1 MVALLNKNNYIK
13 IKKTSDKVIELLIKE
28 KHSSLRDIGIIYN
41 ILMGFP
47 YCIDC
52 EGHYI
57 YKGEFYNSMEELPQ
71 EAIEQLLH
79 IFKSKAFTTSSVPSS
94 LCI

>member
-1 MVALLNKNNYIK
+1 
-13 IKKTSDKVIELLIKE
+13 
-28 KHSSLRDIGIIYN
+28 
-41 ILMGFP
+41 MGFP

-71 EAIEQLLH
+71 EALGQLLH
-79 IFKSKAFTTSSVPSS
+79 DFKSKTFATSSIPTSF
-94 LCI
+94 C